1 MTDPTASHLPR
12 RLGLWTSTA
21 LVMGITIGSGIFRVP
36 SSIAQSIDSVGAIAL
51 LWILGGVLSLC
62 LALSLSEL
70 ASMFPRP
77 GGTFVFLRE
86 AYGPVVAFLF
96 GWTFLL
102 INPASWAGIS
112 LIFAEYLGHF
122 VPLDEQDRSLWD
134 SAEV

>member
-96 GWTFLL
+96 G
-102 INPASWAGIS
+102 
-112 LIFAEYLGHF
+112 
-122 VPLDEQDRSLWD
+122 
-134 SAEV
+134 